1 MTLSNRPRRFLIR
14 IHSVAV
20 GRAATRE
27 EKRNERLVEARE
39 APMIYG
45 RHYDPDNYML
55 PYGRPLVHVAR
66 KGTREDR

>member
-14 IHSVAV
+14 IHSCSRGQCRDQGRKKKRAV
-20 GRAATRE
+20 GRG
-27 EKRNERLVEARE
+27 E